1 MSSSFLFLSSVLR
14 DWLAVLSGVTEG
26 YSFFCFFV
34 FFLPQK
40 EPQGSFQSL
49 VLAEEH
55 LCHVVCEQLR
65 IVSSVQ
71 LISVRVGG
79 GEHPPVFE
87 AGA

>member
-26 YSFFCFFV
+26 YS

-55 LCHVVCEQLR
+55 LCHVVCEQLK

-79 GEHPPVFE
+79 GGHPPVFE